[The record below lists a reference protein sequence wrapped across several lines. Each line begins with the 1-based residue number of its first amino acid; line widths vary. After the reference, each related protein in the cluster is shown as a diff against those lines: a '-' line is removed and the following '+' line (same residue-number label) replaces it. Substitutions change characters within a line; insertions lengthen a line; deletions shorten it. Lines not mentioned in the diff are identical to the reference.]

1 MIKRFK
7 DCEYYKNREL
17 MLMLAPC
24 FLLIFVFL
32 YIPMGGL
39 IVAFKD
45 FRLSLGI
52 LDSPWNG
59 LETFKKLF
67 GSSDF
72 PNALRN
78 TLMISGLRLTVGFVA
93 PIVFAILLNEMRLK
107 WLGRFVQT
115 ATYLPY
121 LFSWVVLG
129 GIFQM
134 LLAESGPMN
143 SVLASIGIDPVP
155 FLTSNF
161 WFIVTLI
168 VTGIW
173 QAAGYTAVI
182 YLAALAGIDPGLYEA
197 AKMDGAGRFRQII
210 HVTLPM
216 LRPTIIVLFILQ
228 VGHILSA
235 GFDQIYNM
243 YNPSVY
249 GVSDVIDT
257 YVLRRLLTMD
267 FSIATAAGLFKSIV
281 GLVLVLIANKLAR
294 RWSDGESGLW

>member
-1 MIKRFK
+1 MNKLK
-7 DCEYYKNREL
+7 NTAYYKHREL
-17 MLMLAPC
+17 FLMLAPC
-24 FLLIFVFL
+24 FLLVFVFL

-39 IVAFKD
+39 IIAFKD

-52 LDSPWNG
+52 LDSAWCG
-59 LETFKKLF
+59 LDSFKQLF

-72 PNALRN
+72 PNALKN
-78 TLMISGLRLTVGFVA
+78 TLVISGLRLTVGFVA
-93 PIVFAILLNEMRLK
+93 PIMFAILLNEVRIK
-107 WLGRFVQT
+107 WFGRSVQT
-115 ATYLPY
+115 LTYLPY

-143 SVLASIGIDPVP
+143 SVLVSVGLEPIP
-155 FLTSNF
+155 FLTSDF
-161 WFIVTLI
+161 WFIVTLV
-168 VTGIW
+168 VTAIW
-173 QAAGYTAVI
+173 QTAGYTAVI

-197 AKMDGAGRFRQII
+197 ARMDGAGRFKQMI

-216 LRPTIIVLFILQ
+216 LRPTIIVLLILQ
-228 VGHILSA
+228 IGYILSA

-249 GVSDVIDT
+249 DVADVIDT

-267 FSIATAAGLFKSIV
+267 FSLATAAGLFKSVV
-281 GLVLVLIANKLAR
+281 GFILVVIANKLAR
-294 RWSDGESGLW
+294 RWSDGGSGLW

>member
-1 MIKRFK
+1 MKNFHK
-7 DCEYYKNREL
+7 SVYYKHREL
-17 MLMLAPC
+17 FMMFAPC
-24 FLLIFVFL
+24 FVIVFIFL

-52 LDSPWNG
+52 LNSPWNG
-59 LETFKKLF
+59 FETFVKLF
-67 GSSDF
+67 SSTDF

-78 TLMISGLRLTVGFVA
+78 TLVISGLRLTVGFVA
-93 PIVFAILLNEMRLK
+93 PILFAILLNEVRLK
-107 WLGRFVQT
+107 WFGRSVQT
-115 ATYLPY
+115 LTYLPY

-134 LLAESGPMN
+134 LLAESGPIN
-143 SVLASIGIDPVP
+143 SMLVTMGFAPIP
-155 FLTSNF
+155 FLTSDV
-161 WFIVTLI
+161 WFVVTLI
-168 VTGIW
+168 VTAIW
-173 QAAGYTAVI
+173 QSAGYTAVI

-197 AKMDGAGRFRQII
+197 ARIDGAGRFKQAL

-228 VGHILSA
+228 VGHILNA

-249 GVSDVIDT
+249 NVSDIVDT

-267 FSIATAAGLFKSIV
+267 FGLGTAAGLFKSVV
-281 GLVLVLIANKLAR
+281 GFILVIAANKLAR
-294 RWSDGESGLW
+294 RLSDGGSGLW